1 MLSRPP
7 VRRLRSEVLLGDF
20 LQRQE
25 AVALRAIFDERRFEA
40 RLYAGDSAFI
50 DIGFFLFPGRDLN
63 R

>member
-7 VRRLRSEVLLGDF
+7 GRAAAEVFLGDF
-20 LQRQE
+20 LERQE
-25 AVALRAIFDERRFEA
+25 AVALRAVFDERRFET
-40 RLYAGDSAFI
+40 RLYAGDSALI

>member
-7 VRRLRSEVLLGDF
+7 AAGCVPEVFLGDF

-25 AVALRAIFDERRFEA
+25 AVALRAVFDECGFET
-40 RLYAGDSAFI
+40 RLDAGYSALI

>member
-7 VRRLRSEVLLGDF
+7 RGLRAEVLLGDF

-25 AVALRAIFDERRFEA
+25 AVALRAVFDERRFET
-40 RLYAGDSAFI
+40 RLDAGDSAFI